1 MPTQG
6 MTLAAIKL
14 NDFARELQS
23 KGDTSSYH
31 MVKEASGEPTLRKW
45 PQDFAENSHETP
57 I

>member
-1 MPTQG
+1 

-14 NDFARELQS
+14 NNFARELQS
-23 KGDTSSYH
+23 TKGDTSSYH

-45 PQDFAENSHETP
+45 PQDFADNSHETP